1 MTSTWIIETQDL
13 TKIYGNGMQIRA
25 LDGVNIQIAPGEFVA
40 VMGPSGS
47 GKSTLLNMLGALD
60 RPTTGHVLVGEQD
73 LSAVRDL
80 DSFRARTVGFV
91 FQLHNL
97 IPTLNAL
104 ENIEVPMIGQPLSP
118 VARRQRAEELLTLVG
133 LRERMHHLPNQLS
146 GGQRQRIAIARSLAN
161 KPALVLAD
169 EPTGNLD
176 SQSGA
181 EIITLMRRLNRE
193 LGTTFGVVTH
203 DLVVARQTDRVLVMH
218 DGKIVNDHRIG
229 SPVEEDLK
237 AFRDSGF
244 GKAIVAGDEATLE
257 PIGITPEEW
266 SVLQRLLT
274 R

>member
-13 TKIYGNGMQIRA
+13 TKIYGNGAQVRA
-25 LDGVNIQIAPGEFVA
+25 LNGVNIQIASGEFVA

-60 RPTTGHVLVGEQD
+60 RPSTGRVLVGGQD
-73 LSAVRDL
+73 IATVKDL
-80 DSFRARTVGFV
+80 DGFRAHTVGFV

-118 VARRQRAEELLTLVG
+118 AARRSRAEELLALVG
-133 LRERMHHLPNQLS
+133 LSERMHHLPNQLS

-181 EIITLMRRLNRE
+181 EVIALMRRLNQE
-193 LGTTFGVVTH
+193 LGTTFVVVTH
-203 DLVVARQTDRVLVMH
+203 DLAVARQTNRVLVMH
-218 DGKIVNDHRIG
+218 DGKIVDDHHIG
-229 SPVEEDLK
+229 SPIEEDLK
-237 AFRDSGF
+237 AFRDSGL
-244 GKAIVAGDEATLE
+244 GRAIVSGNDVAVE
-257 PIGITPEEW
+257 PLGITPGEW
-266 SVLQRLLT
+266 DVLQRLLA